1 MDVPGEIVVT
11 KDFQICPSHSNS
23 ANDINIET
31 SGLTID
37 DHLSWK
43 PHVLKISN
51 NISRTLGIM
60 CRPKNFLPTHVLRIL
75 YNSLILPHLQYSILA
90 WGFRMGRYDKLQ
102 KRAACITTR
111 SKYNSHTDPLF
122 RKLNLLKAKDL
133 FELNV
138 LKLFYKYKK
147 KSLPFY
153 LSNMFSDFTSLHGYE
168 LRTTYILKDVGSNM
182 SSENNCIPHYLP
194 VVINDLKNDILNKN
208 RNPFSLWFCILYK
221 DNMVKRI

>member
-1 MDVPGEIVVT
+1 
-11 KDFQICPSHSNS
+11 
-23 ANDINIET
+23 
-31 SGLTID
+31 
-37 DHLSWK
+37 
-43 PHVLKISN
+43 
-51 NISRTLGIM
+51 
-60 CRPKNFLPTHVLRIL
+60 
-75 YNSLILPHLQYSILA
+75 
-90 WGFRMGRYDKLQ
+90 MGRYDKLQ

-153 LSNMFSDFTSLHGYE
+153 LSNMFSNFTSLHGYE

-194 VVINDLKNDILNKN
+194 VVINDLKNDILNKIETHSPYGFVFYIKIIWLNEYKTECVEQNCYVCN
-208 RNPFSLWFCILYK
+208 RRL
-221 DNMVKRI
+221 